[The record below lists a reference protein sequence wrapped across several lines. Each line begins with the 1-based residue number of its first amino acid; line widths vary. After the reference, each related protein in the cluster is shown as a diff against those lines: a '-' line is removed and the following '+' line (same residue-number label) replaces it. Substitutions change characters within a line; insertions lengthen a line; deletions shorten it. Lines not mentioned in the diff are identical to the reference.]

1 MRRRANRDG
10 EIQKKKIGVQKM
22 KEKTPKT
29 KRSAIK
35 FRRTAMHSGM
45 NLKIQSLIINNLIT
59 QVVTF

>member
-1 MRRRANRDG
+1 
-10 EIQKKKIGVQKM
+10 M

-45 NLKIQSLIINNLIT
+45 FKKILKIKKKINNNNNILELT
-59 QVVTF
+59 LNSEKQNKSGTYT

>member
-10 EIQKKKIGVQKM
+10 EIQKKINVQKM

-45 NLKIQSLIINNLIT
+45 Y
-59 QVVTF
+59 